1 MWYYLYVQKR
11 ISENFLRFFTPCILS
26 MDSLFKAIYFS
37 LFVVDNKLIW
47 LNLTSPNISCMFGYL
62 KHLES
67 AKKRYFSSTNHGN
80 GDHLILLEG
89 LSYFFK
95 NWSEMLVDDIGVMSV
110 LKVRISRKSDM

>member
-1 MWYYLYVQKR
+1 
-11 ISENFLRFFTPCILS
+11 
-26 MDSLFKAIYFS
+26 MDSWIQTIYFS

-47 LNLTSPNISCMFGYL
+47 LKLTWPNISCMFGYPEY
-62 KHLES
+62 LES

-95 NWSEMLVDDIGVMSV
+95 NWSEMLSDDVGVISV
-110 LKVRISRKSDM
+110 LKVRISRKLDM